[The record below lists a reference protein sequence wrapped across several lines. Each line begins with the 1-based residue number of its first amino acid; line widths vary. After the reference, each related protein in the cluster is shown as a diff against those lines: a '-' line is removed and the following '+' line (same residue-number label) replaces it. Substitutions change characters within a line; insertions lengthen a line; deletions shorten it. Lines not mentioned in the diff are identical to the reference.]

1 MDLKEP
7 KAMDNSE
14 LLENTLQLYA
24 RACDINCSRE
34 LHERAMA
41 LKAELSNRL
50 GGISGGEDGGI
61 KTKVK
66 LEIYETDNHKNNQ
79 SEPAMPK
86 IAELKFIQFNLNDEV
101 KFKWTE
107 EGKRQYIQYYEK
119 LGIKPIYPKT
129 DEKGFYRLQMWEFM
143 HVFGKEM
150 YNGCEQSIDKNEIL
164 IAILHN

>member
-1 MDLKEP
+1 MEKVEI
-7 KAMDNSE
+7 KFVV
-14 LLENTLQLYA
+14 
-24 RACDINCSRE
+24 DIVGHDEATIMQMYKDWLAS
-34 LHERAMA
+34 
-41 LKAELSNRL
+41 S
-50 GGISGGEDGGI
+50 
-61 KTKVK
+61 T
-66 LEIYETDNHKNNQ
+66 NNNIQ
-79 SEPAMPK
+79 PEPAMPK